1 MSYDKKVCLLLEEGG
16 YRSKDRKEQEMK
28 IKGLGILAVLLTV
41 TLASAQDA
49 TVLKDQ
55 KDKVNYG
62 VGVNIGYNLK
72 NFPVALDLDLLI
84 KGIKDSISGA
94 KLLMTEEEIREVMM
108 GVQKEVA
115 AKHETRMKELGEKNK
130 KEGDAFLTENKKKE
144 GVVSLPSGL
153 QYKILTAGTGKTPT
167 DTDTVTVHYSG
178 TLLDGTV
185 FDSSYRRGEP
195 ATFPINGIIPGWI
208 EALKLMKEGA
218 KWQLVIPPGL
228 AYGERGA
235 GAVIGPNATLLFDV
249 ELISIK

>member
-1 MSYDKKVCLLLEEGG
+1 
-16 YRSKDRKEQEMK
+16 MK
-28 IKGLGILAVLLTV
+28 MKWMGILTVLFAA

-84 KGIKDSISGA
+84 RGMKDSLSGA
-94 KLLMTEEEIREVMM
+94 KLLMTEEEIREVMTA
-108 GVQKEVA
+108 VQKDVA
-115 AKHETRMKELGEKNK
+115 AKHEARMKELGEKNK
-130 KEGDAFLTENKKKE
+130 NEGEAFLAENKKKE

-153 QYKILTAGTGKTPT
+153 QYKIVRAGTGKTPA

-178 TLLDGTV
+178 TLLDGTI

-195 ATFPINGIIPGWI
+195 ATFPINGIIPGWT
-208 EALKLMKEGA
+208 EALKLMQEGA
-218 KWQLVIPPGL
+218 KWQLVIPPDL

-235 GAVIGPNATLLFDV
+235 GAAIGPNATLLFDV

>member
-1 MSYDKKVCLLLEEGG
+1 
-16 YRSKDRKEQEMK
+16 MK
-28 IKGLGILAVLLTV
+28 IKGLGILAVLLAA

-72 NFPVALDLDLLI
+72 NFPVTLDLDLLI
-84 KGIKDSISGA
+84 RGMKDSLSGA

-115 AKHETRMKELGEKNK
+115 AKHEARMKELGEKNK
-130 KEGDAFLTENKKKE
+130 KEGEAFLAENKKKE
-144 GVVSLPSGL
+144 GVISLPSGL
-153 QYKILTAGTGKTPT
+153 QYKVVRAGTGKTPA

-178 TLLDGTV
+178 TLLDGTI

-195 ATFPINGIIPGWI
+195 ATFPVNGIIPGWT
-208 EALKLMKEGA
+208 EALKLMQEGA
-218 KWQLVIPPGL
+218 KWQLAIPPGL

-235 GAVIGPNATLLFDV
+235 GAAIGPNATLLFDV